1 MSRGLAASIQWDTG
15 RYVWIPGDPLVT
27 PGAALPYYSC
37 EPDTHGKLSMI
48 TKGSVPQE

>member
-1 MSRGLAASIQWDTG
+1 MSRGLALLHNGTQEDMYESQ
-15 RYVWIPGDPLVT
+15 VP
-27 PGAALPYYSC
+27 PGAALPHYRC